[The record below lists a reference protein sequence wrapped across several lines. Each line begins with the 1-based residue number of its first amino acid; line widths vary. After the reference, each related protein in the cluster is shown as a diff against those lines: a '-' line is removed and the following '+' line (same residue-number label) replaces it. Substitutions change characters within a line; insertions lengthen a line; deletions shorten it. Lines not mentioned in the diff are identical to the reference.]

1 MKKSLP
7 TLAAIALMA
16 IPSHA
21 AVLYSN
27 DFDGNVVVDS
37 GVGVT
42 AFANGG
48 LETANA
54 GAWNANGWSGSY
66 FANRSTGN
74 PALASSLTLTNL
86 APHTTVSISFL
97 LGFLE
102 SWDSSDGGCCSP
114 DLLDISIDGVPVLVA
129 LTANNALGS
138 VENYGG
144 GTELFDVAQV
154 NGNFGFSDALVDMST
169 AGLLT
174 FAHTANTLT
183 LSIQAYGNGWQGGGD
198 EAWGVDSLAIT
209 YDGVRGPDTGVP
221 APGAA
226 ALLLGAGLFAAGIK
240 RRRA

>member
-1 MKKSLP
+1 MKTTLP
-7 TLAAIALMA
+7 ALAAVALLA

-21 AVLYSN
+21 AVLYAN
-27 DFDGNVVVDS
+27 DYDGNEVVDA
-37 GVGVT
+37 GVGV
-42 AFANGG
+42 AGIANGG

-54 GAWNANGWSGSY
+54 GDWNANGWSGNY
-66 FANRSTGN
+66 FVNRSTGN

-86 APHTTVSISFL
+86 APHTTVSISFI

-102 SWDSSDGGCCSP
+102 SWDSNDGSCCSP
-114 DLLDISIDGVPVLVA
+114 DSLDISIDGVPVLVA

-169 AGLLT
+169 ASLLT
-174 FAHTANTLT
+174 FAHTADTLT
-183 LSIQAYGNGWQGGGD
+183 LSIQAYGLGWQGGGD

-209 YDGVRGPDTGVP
+209 YDGVRDPGTGVP

-226 ALLLGAGLFAAGIK
+226 ALLVGAGLLAAGIR